1 MLNLIVPEL
10 IVTPVLYFV
19 IPCYNE
25 EQVLPRTSGL
35 FLAKL
40 NSLIEAEKISPDSR
54 VMFVNDGSS
63 DSTWSIISSLTEE
76 DEHYSGIS
84 LSHNR
89 GHQNAL
95 IAGLMEARLR
105 ADITISMDCDGQDD
119 INCADQMVDEY
130 LKGCDIVYG
139 VRNDRKT
146 DSAFKRTSAGCY
158 YSLLRG
164 MGVDII
170 PNHADYRLMSSRVLD
185 ALAGYGEVNLFLRGI
200 IPQMGFK
207 SSIVYYSRAERIA
220 GKTHYPLGK
229 MISLAI
235 DGITSFSVRPLRII
249 TVLGAFVAFLS
260 FIGII
265 YALISAATGN
275 IVEGWTSMTCIICF
289 VSGIQMI
296 SLGVIGEYIGKIY
309 LETKHRPRYIID
321 ERKNLKDVTED

>member
-1 MLNLIVPEL
+1 M
-10 IVTPVLYFV
+10 TPILYFV

-25 EQVLPRTSGL
+25 EQVLPETSGL

-40 NSLIEAEKISPDSR
+40 NSMIDSGKISPESR
-54 VMFVNDGSS
+54 IMFVNDGSK
-63 DSTWSIISSLTEE
+63 DGTWNIISSLTEE

-84 LSHNR
+84 LSRNR

-95 IAGLMEARLR
+95 IAGLMEARLY

-119 INCADQMVDEY
+119 IECSEQMVDEY
-130 LKGCDIVYG
+130 LKGNEIVYG
-139 VRNDRKT
+139 VRNDRKS
-146 DSAFKRTSAGCY
+146 DSAFKRTTAECY

-164 MGVDII
+164 MGVEII

-200 IPQMGFK
+200 IPHMGFK
-207 SSIVYYSRAERIA
+207 SSVVYYSRAERIA

-235 DGITSFSVRPLRII
+235 DGITSFSVKPLRII
-249 TVLGAFVAFLS
+249 TFLGLFVALLS

-265 YALISAATGN
+265 YALVSAATGN

-296 SLGVIGEYIGKIY
+296 SLGVIGEYVGKIY
-309 LETKHRPRYIID
+309 METKHRPRYIID
-321 ERKNLKDVTED
+321 ERKNLKETSED